1 VAGHDAWAKK
11 DKNALQ
17 ADERTFSDVFY
28 EHGMV
33 LTKAVVERYNGWGA
47 MQALMPEHFF
57 VFKGENE
64 PFIDELVAA
73 EADENDQHDIKGK
86 GNDPTVSDHALDMCR
101 YGIMSLDRVTQVTPK
116 TLEEDWQEAMQRHL
130 QHEYV
135 AFSGD
140 DDFRV
145 GDV

>member
-1 VAGHDAWAKK
+1 
-11 DKNALQ
+11 
-17 ADERTFSDVFY
+17 
-28 EHGMV
+28 
-33 LTKAVVERYNGWGA
+33 